1 MDEEHVARAALCRLG
16 EPGDSALGA
25 ALRVHGPHEVLRV
38 LQADGPLPT
47 EFRRRDPDGYRVRL
61 GGPSAADDLATLT
74 RIGGRFVIPGDRHWP
89 TQLDDLGDAR
99 PVGLWE
105 RGPVR
110 LRHAVL
116 RSVAVVGSRACTDY
130 GTYVT
135 HELTG
140 GLADGK
146 WTVVSGGAY
155 GIDGAAHRGS
165 LACGGPTVAVLACGV
180 DVAYPRGH
188 ERLLARIAETGTLV
202 SELPPGCSPSRVRF
216 VERNR
221 VIAAL
226 SRGTVVV
233 EAAVRSGALITAR
246 RARQL
251 GRVVMGV
258 PGPVTA
264 PQSAGV
270 HQLLREEET
279 ALVTCAA
286 EVIENVGVIG
296 DDLAPRAEGPLQV
309 WDNLAPEPTRVLE
322 AVPPHRPAP
331 ESAIARDAG
340 VGRTA
345 VRMHLRTLSERGL
358 VAAQA
363 LPGSDS
369 AEAAPGEEAV
379 WIRTV
384 PR

>member
-1 MDEEHVARAALCRLG
+1 MDEEHVARAALSRLA
-16 EPGDSALGA
+16 EPGDTALGA

-38 LQADGPLPT
+38 LHADGPLPT
-47 EFRRRDPDGYRVRL
+47 EFRKRDPDGYRVRL
-61 GGPSAADDLATLT
+61 GGPSAADDLATVT
-74 RIGGRFVIPGDRHWP
+74 RIGGRFVIPGDRYWP

-99 PVGLWE
+99 PIGLWE

-110 LRHAVL
+110 LRHAAL

-130 GTYVT
+130 GTYAT
-135 HELTG
+135 HELAG
-140 GLADGK
+140 GLAEGG

-165 LACGGPTVAVLACGV
+165 LVGGGPTVAVLACGV

-188 ERLLARIAETGTLV
+188 DRLLARIGETGTLV
-202 SELPPGCSPSRVRF
+202 SELPPGCTPSRVRF

-246 RARQL
+246 RARLL

-270 HQLLREEET
+270 HQLLREEDT

-296 DDLAPRAEGPLQV
+296 DDLAPRPEGPTQV
-309 WDNLAPEPTRVLE
+309 WDALGPEPTRVLE

-331 ESAIARDAG
+331 ESTIARDAG

-345 VRMHLRTLSERGL
+345 VRIHLQALSERGL
-358 VAAQA
+358 VAVHA
-363 LPGSDS
+363 PPDTG
-369 AEAAPGEEAV
+369 AADTLFGEEGA
-379 WIRTV
+379 WIRTARV
-384 PR
+384 

>member
-1 MDEEHVARAALCRLG
+1 MDGERVARAALSRLA
-16 EPGDSALGA
+16 EPGDTALGA
-25 ALRVHGPHEVLRV
+25 ALRVHGPHEVLRA

-61 GGPSAADDLATLT
+61 GGPAAADDLAAVT
-74 RIGGRFVIPGDRHWP
+74 RMGGRFVVPGDRYWP

-135 HELTG
+135 HEMTS

-202 SELPPGCSPSRVRF
+202 SELPPGCTPSRVRF

-226 SRGTVVV
+226 ARGTVVV
-233 EAAVRSGALITAR
+233 EAAVRSGALVTAR
-246 RARQL
+246 RARLL
-251 GRVVMGV
+251 GRVVIGV

-279 ALVTCAA
+279 ALVTSAA
-286 EVIENVGVIG
+286 EVIENIGVIG
-296 DDLAPRAEGPLQV
+296 DDLAPCVEGPPQL
-309 WDNLAPEPTRVLE
+309 WDTLDPEPTRVLE
-322 AVPPHRPAP
+322 AVPPHRPAS

-345 VRMHLRTLSERGL
+345 VRLHLQALSERGL
-358 VAAQA
+358 VAAR
-363 LPGSDS
+363 LPPDTDDAGED
-369 AEAAPGEEAV
+369 AEGEET
-379 WIRTV
+379 WIRTM
-384 PR
+384 PK